1 MLFGTEIWAYLMV
14 FFIQDLPFAVLRIS
28 VLINYDQLTKNYTL
42 YFFVVKNV
50 VLALSEIY
58 YIVLILI
65 NDKEEKTH
73 DHSLIEKNRET
84 CI

>member
-1 MLFGTEIWAYLMV
+1 MLFGTEIWAYLIV
-14 FFIQDLPFAVLRIS
+14 LFIQDLPFAVLRIS

-65 NDKEEKTH
+65 NDKGEKEH
-73 DHSLIEKNRET
+73 DQPLNEKNRET